1 MENINLNNI
10 EYLTRLQIELN
21 KVIEG
26 HIMQREKEELLESI
40 ETLPFY
46 KLKKLFESIS
56 DKLMD
61 SKDGKKILKKYIKTI
76 KESKSLKG
84 LYSLHDA
91 INKTNDVKDS
101 SLFLNEA
108 LNIVSYDNV
117 NYMND
122 LKKLGGIV
130 KEALTFAESSVE
142 SINECIKTVSDV
154 SSSIDYLYTNKKTL
168 NNLNEYV
175 ENYTNV
181 TKFINENKYV
191 KNGGEETIDVNTFIT
206 EANELTKTLDS
217 EWCKKLFEN
226 IFLSNISGGSN
237 EDLFNNYKTS
247 CLSLIDK
254 NLNECEDIQTR
265 STFENMKNNL
275 EKKMFIKENFTTDI
289 TNLAEL
295 EDTLLH

>member
-1 MENINLNNI
+1 MTQFDLNKIEN
-10 EYLTRLQIELN
+10 LTRLQTEIN
-21 KVIEG
+21 NVIES
-26 HIMQREKEELLESI
+26 HIKQKEKESLLETI
-40 ETLPFY
+40 KTLPFS
-46 KLKKLFESIS
+46 KLKNLFESVS

-61 SKDGKKILKKYIKTI
+61 SKNGKKILKKYIKTI

-84 LYSLHDA
+84 LYSLHEA
-91 INKTNDVKDS
+91 INKTNEVKDS

-108 LNIVSYDNV
+108 LNIVSYDNI
-117 NYMND
+117 NYRSD
-122 LKKLGGIV
+122 LKKLGDVV
-130 KEALTFAESSVE
+130 KEALTFADSSVE

-181 TKFINENKYV
+181 SKFINENKYV
-191 KNGGEETIDVNTFIT
+191 KNSGEETIDVNTFIT

-237 EDLFNNYKTS
+237 EDLFINYKTS

-275 EKKMFIKENFTTDI
+275 EKKSFIKENFATDI
-289 TNLAEL
+289 MNLAEL
-295 EDTLLH
+295 ENTLM

>member
-1 MENINLNNI
+1 MTQFDLNKIEN
-10 EYLTRLQIELN
+10 LTRLQAEIN
-21 KVIEG
+21 NVIES
-26 HIMQREKEELLESI
+26 HIKQKEKESLLETI
-40 ETLPFY
+40 KTLPFS
-46 KLKKLFESIS
+46 KLKNLFESVS

-61 SKDGKKILKKYIKTI
+61 SKDGKKILKKYIRTI

-84 LYSLHDA
+84 LYSLHEA
-91 INKTNDVKDS
+91 INKTNEVKDS

-108 LNIVSYDNV
+108 LNIVSYDNI
-117 NYMND
+117 NYGND
-122 LKKLGGIV
+122 LKKLADV
-130 KEALTFAESSVE
+130 VNEALTFADSSVE
-142 SINECIKTVSDV
+142 SINECINTVSEV
-154 SSSIDYLYTNKKTL
+154 SSSIDYLYTNKKSL

-181 TKFINENKYV
+181 SKFINENKYV

-265 STFENMKNNL
+265 STFENMKNHL
-275 EKKMFIKENFTTDI
+275 EKKSFIKENFATDI
-289 TNLAEL
+289 MNLAEL
-295 EDTLLH
+295 ENTLM

>member
-1 MENINLNNI
+1 MTQFDLNKIEN
-10 EYLTRLQIELN
+10 LTRLQTEIN
-21 KVIEG
+21 NVIES
-26 HIMQREKEELLESI
+26 HIKQKEKESLLETI
-40 ETLPFY
+40 KTLPFS
-46 KLKKLFESIS
+46 KLKNLFESVS

-84 LYSLHDA
+84 LYSLHEA
-91 INKTNDVKDS
+91 INKTNEVKDS

-108 LNIVSYDNV
+108 LNIVSYDNI
-117 NYMND
+117 NYRND
-122 LKKLGGIV
+122 LKKLGNVV
-130 KEALTFAESSVE
+130 KEALTFADSSVE
-142 SINECIKTVSDV
+142 SINECIKTVSEV

-181 TKFINENKYV
+181 SKFINENKYV
-191 KNGGEETIDVNTFIT
+191 KNSGEETIDVNTFIT
-206 EANELTKTLDS
+206 EANELTRTLDS

-275 EKKMFIKENFTTDI
+275 EKKSFIKENFATDI
-289 TNLAEL
+289 MNLAEL
-295 EDTLLH
+295 ENTLM